1 MYYKETW
8 NILFKVLVLLLFIFF
23 VNPSYIKFELF
34 VVKLFERYSLL
45 TPKECRVK

>member
-1 MYYKETW
+1 MYYKETSE
-8 NILFKVLVLLLFIFF
+8 NLFKVFVLFIFF

-34 VVKLFERYSLL
+34 VVKLFERYPLL